1 MHSYSN
7 NKTRSTYWLV
17 FHNPDGSRCFCA
29 ITHCCHYQTGY
40 RRLCQCHVA
49 ITSGE
54 YMFAVRLVKTSRSWQ
69 NCVWE
74 RGKFRTAMRWS
85 SQRQRRWAE
94 NCLPGCSQAPGRRSS
109 TAVYVDFVVI
119 VDLVHVVETVH
130 GWVARRA
137 PGLYETEC
145 CYAGSGDLTG
155 TTCNDLHISRV
166 PVVTIHHP
174 VVSVIAY
181 CNKTQNGS
189 TFWYCLPSCP

>member
-1 MHSYSN
+1 M
-7 NKTRSTYWLV
+7 
-17 FHNPDGSRCFCA
+17 
-29 ITHCCHYQTGY
+29 
-40 RRLCQCHVA
+40 
-49 ITSGE
+49 
-54 YMFAVRLVKTSRSWQ
+54 
-69 NCVWE
+69 
-74 RGKFRTAMRWS
+74 
-85 SQRQRRWAE
+85 
-94 NCLPGCSQAPGRRSS
+94 
-109 TAVYVDFVVI
+109 YVDFVVI